1 MYKIIFIF
9 IGIFIL
15 MYLYIKYNVNTLE
28 VTKYVV
34 ENKKVPKEFD
44 GYNIVQISDL
54 HSKLFGE
61 NNKKLIQKIKSLNPD
76 IVVVTGDL
84 IDGENNNYNVALDFM
99 KEISKLYRVYYIIG
113 NHEQKSLIKKYK
125 DEYKDYFNKL
135 HQIDFVNLDN
145 NKVEIVKGD
154 SNINLYGLTVPYS
167 CYKYLFDN
175 QETTSIDID
184 FLEEKLGKV
193 DREQF
198 NILLA
203 HTPFYFDEYEKWG
216 ADLTL
221 CGHVHGGIVRLP
233 LVGGL
238 LSPDRKFFP
247 NYDLGE
253 YIKNKSTMIVS
264 KGLGGSKV
272 LIRVNCK
279 PEIVNIKLKN
289 IN

>member
-99 KEISKLYRVYYIIG
+99 KEISKLYRVYYIIW
-113 NHEQKSLIKKYK
+113 NHEQKSLIKKY
-125 DEYKDYFNKL
+125 
-135 HQIDFVNLDN
+135 
-145 NKVEIVKGD
+145 
-154 SNINLYGLTVPYS
+154 
-167 CYKYLFDN
+167 
-175 QETTSIDID
+175 
-184 FLEEKLGKV
+184 
-193 DREQF
+193 
-198 NILLA
+198 
-203 HTPFYFDEYEKWG
+203 
-216 ADLTL
+216 
-221 CGHVHGGIVRLP
+221 
-233 LVGGL
+233 
-238 LSPDRKFFP
+238 
-247 NYDLGE
+247 
-253 YIKNKSTMIVS
+253 
-264 KGLGGSKV
+264 
-272 LIRVNCK
+272 
-279 PEIVNIKLKN
+279 
-289 IN
+289 